1 MSVAKDYLEI
11 VKQKQQEVLDSEIEN
26 IENAAKLIAGAC
38 SNGGRFFIFGT
49 GHSHMLAEELYLR
62 AGGLAIVRAILPPE
76 MMLHEAP
83 NKSTLL
89 ERVEGYADAILELHD
104 LNDKDVIVVISNSG
118 RNAAPVEMC
127 LGAKERGAKVI
138 AITSLTHSK
147 NSTSRAKCGKKM
159 YEIADITID
168 NHATKGDA
176 AITIDGL
183 DTPTGATS
191 NAIGIAIMQAIACQ
205 AIDEMIKL
213 GYTPPVFK
221 SSNIDEGDAYNLKLF
236 QDYYGYQQ

>member
-1 MSVAKDYLEI
+1 MSVSKDYLKI
-11 VKQKQQEVLDSEIEN
+11 VREKLDEVIDQELPN
-26 IENAAKLIAGAC
+26 IDKAADLIAKSC
-38 SNGGRFFIFGT
+38 INGGRFFIFGT

-89 ERVEGYADAILELHD
+89 ERVEGYAEAMLELYD
-104 LNDKDVIVVISNSG
+104 VNEKDVMVVISNSG
-118 RNAAPVEMC
+118 RNAAPVGMC
-127 LGAKERGAKVI
+127 LGSKERGASVI
-138 AITSLTHSK
+138 CVTSLSHSK
-147 NSTSRAKCGKKM
+147 NSTSRAKSGKKM
-159 YEIADITID
+159 YEIADVVID
-168 NHATKGDA
+168 NHAAQGDA

-191 NAIGIAIMQAIACQ
+191 NTIGIAIMQALACES
-205 AIDEMIKL
+205 IDKMIKS

-221 SSNIDEGDAYNLKLF
+221 SSNVDEGDAFNLKLF